1 MRIGWG
7 TGFVLAMALVC
18 GGVSTSAQAVKVK
31 KHKKVVIGYLFGGRG
46 AGKIDASMVHAAKM
60 TRINYAFFVLNDG
73 VIVDY
78 GESDADNLAA
88 LNSLRKDNP
97 ALQILVSVGGGG
109 AGSAGFSEM
118 AATPEGRAKFV
129 DSAMAMVEKYNL
141 DGIDVDWEYP
151 GYSHTP
157 GVNVRPD
164 DGDHYTELLKE
175 LKKRFNKEEK
185 RLHRKLYTSSATGA
199 TRVWLDHANMREA
212 SRWLDSINMM
222 CYDWYSAGAK
232 NTGHDSPLYTN
243 PLDPKQISID
253 NAVKMYRDAGVPMKK
268 LVIGVPFYGRRW
280 EGVGGANHGLFQPVA
295 GLAPG
300 TEAPRGGG
308 SLAQIEPLVN
318 NDGFVRYWDDVAQTP
333 YLYNAETR
341 SFISYQDAQSELE
354 RTKYVKKH
362 HLQGIMFWQ
371 YTGDVNNVLLDAI
384 DKGFN
389 W

>member
-1 MRIGWG
+1 VRIRLKAGL
-7 TGFVLAMALVC
+7 VLAMALVC
-18 GGVSTSAQAVKVK
+18 GSAAASAQPVKKK

-46 AGKIDASMVHAAKM
+46 TGKIDASMVKAAKM
-60 TRINYAFFVLNDG
+60 TRINYAFFVLNGG

-78 GESDADNLAA
+78 GENDADNLAA

-129 DSAMAMVEKYNL
+129 DSAVAIVQKYNL
-141 DGIDVDWEYP
+141 DGIDIDWEYP
-151 GYSHTP
+151 GYSHTQ

-164 DGDHYTELLKE
+164 DGDHYTALLKE
-175 LKKRFNKEEK
+175 LKTRFNKEEK

-199 TRVWLDHANMREA
+199 TRTWLDHTNMHEA

-222 CYDWYSAGAK
+222 CYDWYSATAK

-243 PLDPKQISID
+243 PLDPKKISID
-253 NAVKMYRDAGVPMKK
+253 DAVHMYHDAGVRMRK

-280 EGVGGANHGLFQPVA
+280 EGVGDTNHGLFQPVA

-300 TEAPRGGG
+300 AEPPRGGG
-308 SLAQIEPLVN
+308 SLGQIEPLVN
-318 NDGFVRYWDDVAQTP
+318 NAGFVRYWDDVALTP
-333 YLYNAETR
+333 YLYNSETR

-371 YTGDVNNVLLDAI
+371 YMGDVNNVLLDAI
-384 DKGFN
+384 DKGFD